1 MSEKLQELY
10 WWSTVPVINIKY
22 LKRTIKMN
30 QQVSRNTHMVLLC
43 KKPLGIFKQCNKRQS
58 TDLEIQPQY
67 TKWEAGIE
75 GYQRPAWQ
83 RRSLG

>member
-1 MSEKLQELY
+1 MMKY
-10 WWSTVPVINIKY
+10 ST
-22 LKRTIKMN
+22 
-30 QQVSRNTHMVLLC
+30 
-43 KKPLGIFKQCNKRQS
+43 CNKYKVFKTNNYNEPSSVKEYSYGTTLQIIPRNFQTMYKRRS

-67 TKWEAGIE
+67 TKWEAGRE

>member
-1 MSEKLQELY
+1 MMKNSTCNKYKVFKTNNYNEPTSVKEYSYVTTLQI
-10 WWSTVPVINIKY
+10 TPI
-22 LKRTIKMN
+22 
-30 QQVSRNTHMVLLC
+30 
-43 KKPLGIFKQCNKRQS
+43 IFKQCNKRQS

-67 TKWEAGIE
+67 TKWEAGRE